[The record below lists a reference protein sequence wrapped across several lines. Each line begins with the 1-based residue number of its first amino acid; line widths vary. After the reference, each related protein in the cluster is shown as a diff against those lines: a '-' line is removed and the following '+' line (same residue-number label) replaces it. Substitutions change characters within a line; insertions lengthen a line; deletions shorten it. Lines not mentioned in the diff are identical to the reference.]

1 MTLFKWS
8 SISNAKTAVLM
19 ARQCREREQS
29 HPALAQGSP
38 EAATATDEH
47 WAFASSSIV
56 SSVMF
61 MEANINEVFLS
72 ASMALSDET
81 RPNFVGDGFPYVG
94 GLLSRDDRGKLEDTW
109 DLVEGAGLLDKYQF
123 VLALLGKE
131 RMDKGNAPYQPANA
145 LVGVRNKLIHFKEGP
160 HEVGSELR
168 TFERNLRSFLG
179 GTHFQ
184 PHPFTSAG
192 NPLFPDQLFGYAG
205 CRWAWRTADAFAQE
219 FHKRLGIEAAYQ
231 PFRSTLTLA

>member
-19 ARQCREREQS
+19 ARRCQEREQS
-29 HPALAQGSP
+29 HPALVQGSP
-38 EAATATDEH
+38 EAETAMDEH

-56 SSVMF
+56 SSFMF

-72 ASMALSDET
+72 ASLALSDEA
-81 RPNFVGDGFPYVG
+81 RPNFIGRGFPYVD
-94 GLLSRDDRGKLEDTW
+94 GLLSHDDRGKLEDTW

-123 VLALLGKE
+123 VLALLGKR
-131 RMDKGNAPYQPANA
+131 RMDKSCAPYQPASA
-145 LVGVRNKLIHFKEGP
+145 LVGVRNKLIHFKEGA

-168 TFERNLRSFLG
+168 AFERQLRSYLG
-179 GTHFQ
+179 GTSFQ

-219 FHKRLGIEAAYQ
+219 FHKQLGVEAPYQ
-231 PFRSTLTLA
+231 PFRSALTLA